1 MKINISYPVAGTQK
15 CIEFDDDKKYSV
27 FYDRRMGQEV
37 EVDQLGDEFKGYIM
51 KITGGNDK
59 QGFPMK

>member
-1 MKINISYPVAGTQK
+1 MKLNIAYPIAGTQK

-37 EVDQLGDEFKGYIM
+37 DVD
-51 KITGGNDK
+51 
-59 QGFPMK
+59 